1 MFFSKRT
8 SPDECA
14 VGFVGTVRSH
24 PETSR
29 TDGGTILVNPDGI
42 RDGFGPS
49 SVGIQIDKGR
59 DAAVFEKAVSR
70 VIVHG
75 GIETDIV
82 RFYKRHMLFQFMK
95 SDQKTDGIMS
105 GGTGETQKQRDI
117 HMEFVV
123 MAGKMKQ
130 GITEV
135 VFFKI
140 GVIAPCG
147 IRVGIMAWRE
157 LVVIHREKMF
167 WDVSIGR
174 SMGMDSSAITGNG
187 KDIGRDNPAIER
199 RDDSNMV
206 KKLLKES
213 LKIEEDVLILKKA
226 VA

>member
-1 MFFSKRT
+1 
-8 SPDECA
+8 
-14 VGFVGTVRSH
+14 
-24 PETSR
+24 
-29 TDGGTILVNPDGI
+29 
-42 RDGFGPS
+42 
-49 SVGIQIDKGR
+49 
-59 DAAVFEKAVSR
+59 
-70 VIVHG
+70 
-75 GIETDIV
+75 
-82 RFYKRHMLFQFMK
+82 
-95 SDQKTDGIMS
+95 
-105 GGTGETQKQRDI
+105 
-117 HMEFVV
+117 MEFVV

-187 KDIGRDNPAIER
+187 KGIRRNDAALEGRDDRSLI
-199 RDDSNMV
+199 

-213 LKIEEDVLILKKA
+213 LKIDEDVLILEKASAQSFRDLGMFFRGFLFFAIRFIGLTAVPRGRKKFCPFIKSGTGTIPEPA
-226 VA
+226 HKVIIGTEWRERIRGAADECSKNPVRFEFSSPKGKGKRGKVLGNQKEKKDKGSE